1 MVILETSLFTS
12 QITALVNDDD
22 YATFQI
28 ELIRDPAA
36 GDLIRGGGGIRKIR
50 MRLPGRGKSGGAR
63 VVYFWLKD
71 DATILMLLAY
81 AKNVRANLSARQV
94 KTLNSLVKE
103 LQ

>member
-36 GDLIRGGGGIRKIR
+36 GDLIPRRTPRTRERICLR
-50 MRLPGRGKSGGAR
+50 AR
-63 VVYFWLKD
+63 
-71 DATILMLLAY
+71 
-81 AKNVRANLSARQV
+81 
-94 KTLNSLVKE
+94 
-103 LQ
+103 